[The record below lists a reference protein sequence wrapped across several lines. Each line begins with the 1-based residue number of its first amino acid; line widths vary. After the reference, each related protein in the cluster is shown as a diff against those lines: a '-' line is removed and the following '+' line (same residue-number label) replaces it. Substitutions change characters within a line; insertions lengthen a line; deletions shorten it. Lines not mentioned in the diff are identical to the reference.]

1 MTIYAGD
8 APALDRRTML
18 DVPADAGEVF
28 DAAFGGN
35 LATNP
40 TTSLYRSEEL
50 TQQVEGRAM
59 VMGPESYFAPDAGR
73 LEPDS
78 PLVDADQARA
88 RVTSAGLDIKIPD
101 QGIRQGALDILIDRH
116 REQAARQQ
124 VLARAGGGSF
134 GTQLAAGLAASILDP
149 LNIASAFVP
158 VVGEARYAAMLG
170 RAATPLARAGVRVGV
185 GAAEGAVGAAIIEPL
200 PLMAASLDQTEYG
213 LSDSLANIALGGVL
227 GGGLHTVGGAVS
239 DALRRRI
246 ASEPP
251 AVETVLN
258 AGERQ
263 VAQGLPSVQSLRAAD
278 FQRLFDQD
286 PDAALRSS
294 IARQLEA
301 DQATLARAAQRQ
313 AIDEIRPT
321 LAGERVG
328 NVADL
333 RLEGLGLTQRDM
345 ALDATFRDR
354 AKEFQ
359 GPRVSRKQAERQA
372 RDSIALEREQIRT
385 RQAEIN
391 TALERN
397 RAGEFDRRDLGL
409 LARGQ
414 VPERL
419 KPQIEARAKQI
430 MQGYQQRPL
439 GAAVRTARETAESA
453 DWTVRESALR
463 TAVAQAV
470 SGRDIDVQALFD
482 LEIPG
487 KAASALDYVK
497 QPGVRRIDQAG
508 RAESLRAD
516 GEMKSTGQDDLESAR
531 QAFEEDDAL
540 VREMLEQLPEQDRV
554 AVIAASREETAAAQ
568 AQAERAE
575 QYSQAYRAA
584 AVCDIRN
591 GQ

>member
-8 APALDRRTML
+8 APALDRRSML
-18 DVPADAGEVF
+18 DIPADAGEVF
-28 DAAFGGN
+28 DASFGSA
-35 LATNP
+35 LSTNP
-40 TTSLYRSEEL
+40 SNAIMRTEEL
-50 TQQVEGRAM
+50 GQAQDGLRLTGDT
-59 VMGPESYFAPDAGR
+59 ESILVPPR
-73 LEPDS
+73 NEPDT
-78 PLVDADQARA
+78 PLIDAKAARD
-88 RVTSAGLDIKIPD
+88 RVAGMGLEIKIPE
-101 QGIRQGALDILIDRH
+101 QGIREGALDILVERH

-124 VLARAGGGSF
+124 VMARAGGGSM
-134 GTQLAAGLAASILDP
+134 GTQLAAGVAASLLDP

-170 RAATPLARAGVRVGV
+170 RAASPLGRAGVRVGV
-185 GAAEGAVGAAIIEPL
+185 GAVEGAVGAAIIEPL
-200 PLMAASLDQTEYG
+200 PLLAASMDQTEYG

-227 GGGLHTVGGAVS
+227 GGGLHSVGGAVS
-239 DALRRRI
+239 DALRRRM
-246 ASEPP
+246 ATETP
-251 AVETVLN
+251 AVETSLN
-258 AGERQ
+258 ASARQ
-263 VAQGLPSVQSLRAAD
+263 VPEAPSLRAAD
-278 FQRLFDQD
+278 FDRLFDQD
-286 PDAALRSS
+286 PDVALRTSL
-294 IARQLEA
+294 ARQLEQ
-301 DQATLARAAQRQ
+301 DSATLYRSAERQ

-391 TALERN
+391 TSLERN
-397 RAGEFDRRDLGL
+397 RTGEFDRRDLGL
-409 LARGQ
+409 LERGE

-419 KPQIEARAKQI
+419 KPQIDARARQI

-439 GAAVRTARETAESA
+439 GAGIRTARETAADA
-453 DWTVRESALR
+453 DWTVRDSALR

-470 SGRDIDVQALFD
+470 SGRDVDVQALFD
-482 LEIPG
+482 LEAPG
-487 KAASALDYVK
+487 KAGAAMDYVK
-497 QPGVRRIDQAG
+497 RPLSRRIDPEGQ
-508 RAESLRAD
+508 AESLRVD
-516 GEMKSTGQDDLESAR
+516 GASNGTGQNDLEQAR
-531 QAFEEDDAL
+531 QAFDEDEAL
-540 VREMLEQLPEQDRV
+540 VKEMLDQLPEKDRADV
-554 AVIAASREETAAAQ
+554 MAASREEVDAAQ

-575 QYSQAYRAA
+575 QYSKAYRAA

>member
-8 APALDRRTML
+8 APALDRRSML
-18 DVPADAGEVF
+18 DIPADAGEVF
-28 DAAFGGN
+28 DASFGSA
-35 LATNP
+35 LSTNP
-40 TTSLYRSEEL
+40 SNAIMRTEEL
-50 TQQVEGRAM
+50 GQAQDGLRLTGDT
-59 VMGPESYFAPDAGR
+59 ESILVPPR
-73 LEPDS
+73 NEPDT
-78 PLVDADQARA
+78 PLIDAKAARD
-88 RVTSAGLDIKIPD
+88 RVAGMGLEIKIPE
-101 QGIRQGALDILIDRH
+101 QGIREGALDILVERH

-124 VLARAGGGSF
+124 VMARAGGGSM
-134 GTQLAAGLAASILDP
+134 GTQLAAGVAASLLDP

-170 RAATPLARAGVRVGV
+170 RAASPLGRAGVRVGV
-185 GAAEGAVGAAIIEPL
+185 GAVEGAVGAAIIEPL
-200 PLMAASLDQTEYG
+200 PLLAASMDQTEYG

-227 GGGLHTVGGAVS
+227 GGGLHSVGGAVS
-239 DALRRRI
+239 DALRRRM
-246 ASEPP
+246 ATETP
-251 AVETVLN
+251 AVETSLN
-258 AGERQ
+258 ASARQ
-263 VAQGLPSVQSLRAAD
+263 VPEAQSLRAAD
-278 FQRLFDQD
+278 FDRLFDQD
-286 PDAALRSS
+286 PDVALRTSL
-294 IARQLEA
+294 ARQLEQ
-301 DQATLARAAQRQ
+301 DSATLYRSAERQ

-391 TALERN
+391 TSLERN
-397 RAGEFDRRDLGL
+397 RTGEFDRRDLGL
-409 LARGQ
+409 LERGE

-419 KPQIEARAKQI
+419 KPQIEARARQI

-439 GAAVRTARETAESA
+439 GAAVRTARETAADA
-453 DWTVRESALR
+453 DWTVRDSALR

-470 SGRDIDVQALFD
+470 SGRDVDVQALFD
-482 LEIPG
+482 LEAPG
-487 KAASALDYVK
+487 KAGAAMDYVK
-497 QPGVRRIDQAG
+497 RPLSRRVDPEGQ
-508 RAESLRAD
+508 AESLRVD
-516 GEMKSTGQDDLESAR
+516 GASKGTGQNDLEQAR
-531 QAFEEDDAL
+531 QAFDEDEAL
-540 VREMLEQLPEQDRV
+540 VKEMLDQLPEKDRADV
-554 AVIAASREETAAAQ
+554 MAASREEVDAAQ
-568 AQAERAE
+568 AQADRAE
-575 QYSQAYRAA
+575 QYSKAYRAA

>member
-8 APALDRRTML
+8 APALDRRSML
-18 DVPADAGEVF
+18 DIPADAGEVF
-28 DAAFGGN
+28 DASFGSA
-35 LATNP
+35 LSTNP
-40 TTSLYRSEEL
+40 SNAIMRTEEL
-50 TQQVEGRAM
+50 GQAQDGLRLTGDT
-59 VMGPESYFAPDAGR
+59 ESILVPPR
-73 LEPDS
+73 NEPDT
-78 PLVDADQARA
+78 PLIDAKAARD
-88 RVTSAGLDIKIPD
+88 RVAGMGLEIKIPE
-101 QGIRQGALDILIDRH
+101 QGIREGALDILVERH

-124 VLARAGGGSF
+124 VMARAGGGSM
-134 GTQLAAGLAASILDP
+134 GTQLAAGVAASLLDP

-170 RAATPLARAGVRVGV
+170 RAASPLGRAGVRVGV
-185 GAAEGAVGAAIIEPL
+185 GAVEGAVGAAIIEPL
-200 PLMAASLDQTEYG
+200 PLLAASMDQTEYG

-227 GGGLHTVGGAVS
+227 GGGLHSVGGAVS
-239 DALRRRI
+239 DALRRRM
-246 ASEPP
+246 ATETP
-251 AVETVLN
+251 AVETSLN
-258 AGERQ
+258 ASARQ
-263 VAQGLPSVQSLRAAD
+263 VPEAQSLRAAD
-278 FQRLFDQD
+278 FERLFDQD
-286 PDAALRSS
+286 PDVALRTSL
-294 IARQLEA
+294 ARQLEQ
-301 DQATLARAAQRQ
+301 DSATLYRSAERQ

-391 TALERN
+391 TSLERN
-397 RAGEFDRRDLGL
+397 RTGEFDRRDLGL
-409 LARGQ
+409 LERGE

-419 KPQIEARAKQI
+419 KPQIEARARQI

-439 GAAVRTARETAESA
+439 GAAIRTARETAADA
-453 DWTVRESALR
+453 DWTVRDSALR

-482 LEIPG
+482 LEAPG
-487 KAASALDYVK
+487 KAGAAMDYVK
-497 QPGVRRIDQAG
+497 RPLSRRIDPEGQ
-508 RAESLRAD
+508 AESLRVD
-516 GEMKSTGQDDLESAR
+516 GASNGTGQNDLEQAR
-531 QAFEEDDAL
+531 QAFDEDEAL
-540 VREMLEQLPEQDRV
+540 VKEMLDQLPEKDRADV
-554 AVIAASREETAAAQ
+554 MAASREEVDAAQ
-568 AQAERAE
+568 AQADRAE
-575 QYSQAYRAA
+575 QYSKAYRAA